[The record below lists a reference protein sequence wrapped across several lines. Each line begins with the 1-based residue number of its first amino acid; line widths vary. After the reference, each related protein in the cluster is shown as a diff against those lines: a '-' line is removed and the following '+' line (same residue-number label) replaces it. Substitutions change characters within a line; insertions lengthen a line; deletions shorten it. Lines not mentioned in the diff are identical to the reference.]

1 MVRKSEAK
9 RQVMT
14 TRRWREG
21 MLTL

>member
-9 RQVMT
+9 RQVIT
-14 TRRWREG
+14 SRRWRQG